1 MNAEEDNL
9 MDIQEQELMDE
20 FLLSTQYLEEAKQ
33 IPLEVLENDDEK
45 GLITKCRME
54 AKLSDEELRDLKQLL
69 AKYRGALNKVNP
81 AEIEENVTKTRR
93 IIRSEKELLK
103 LIDNQENY
111 KLNMIYTLPD
121 GEEVVL
127 DLRVSPLTDS
137 QAITEMQA
145 HLDLFKELTTNE
157 RIVWSKAMNGQQ
169 IVSPEEKK
177 LAEHVIK
184 KYEETEYDME
194 AKADKMREFLARQ
207 VEFSETDL
215 NSYDQKLKFW
225 NQIRIETIID
235 LYNKVRQILQLNEM
249 KTEDLFLDG

>member
-1 MNAEEDNL
+1 MTEEDNL
-9 MDIQEQELMDE
+9 MELEDQKLMDE

-33 IPLEVLENDDEK
+33 IPLEILENDDEK

-54 AKLSDEELRDLKQLL
+54 KDLSDDELDDLKQLL
-69 AKYRGALNKVNP
+69 SKYRGALNKVNP

-111 KLNMIYTLPD
+111 KLNMIYILPD
-121 GEEVVL
+121 GEEVIL

-137 QAITEMQA
+137 QAINEMQA
-145 HLDLFKELTTNE
+145 HLDLFKELNTNE
-157 RIVWSKAMNGQQ
+157 RIVWSKAMSGQQ
-169 IVSPEEKK
+169 IVTPEEKK

-207 VEFSETDL
+207 VEFSQTDL
-215 NSYDQKLKFW
+215 KTYDQKLNFW
-225 NQIRIETIID
+225 NKIRIETIID
-235 LYNKVRQILQLNEM
+235 LYNKVRQILQLNEV

>member
-1 MNAEEDNL
+1 MTEEDNL
-9 MDIQEQELMDE
+9 MEMEDQKLMDE

-33 IPLEVLENDDEK
+33 IPLEILENDDEK

-54 AKLSDEELRDLKQLL
+54 AELSDDELEDLKQLL
-69 AKYRGALNKVNP
+69 SKYRGALNKVNP

-111 KLNMIYTLPD
+111 KLQMIYILPD
-121 GEEVVL
+121 GEEVIL

-137 QAITEMQA
+137 QAINEMQA
-145 HLDLFKELTTNE
+145 HLNLFKELNTDE
-157 RIVWSKAMNGQQ
+157 RIVWSKAMSGQQ
-169 IVSPEEKK
+169 IVTPEEKK

-207 VEFSETDL
+207 VEFSETTL
-215 NSYDQKLKFW
+215 ES
-225 NQIRIETIID
+225 
-235 LYNKVRQILQLNEM
+235 
-249 KTEDLFLDG
+249 

>member
-1 MNAEEDNL
+1 MTEEDNL
-9 MDIQEQELMDE
+9 MEMEDQKLMDE

-33 IPLEVLENDDEK
+33 IPLEILENDDEK

-54 AKLSDEELRDLKQLL
+54 AVLSDAELENLKQLL
-69 AKYRGALNKVNP
+69 SKYRGALNEVNP

-111 KLNMIYTLPD
+111 KLQMIYILPD
-121 GEEVVL
+121 GEEVIL

-137 QAITEMQA
+137 QAINEMQA
-145 HLDLFKELTTNE
+145 HLDLFKELNTDE
-157 RIVWSKAMNGQQ
+157 RIVWSKAMSGQQ
-169 IVSPEEKK
+169 IVTPEEKK

-207 VEFSETDL
+207 VEFSETTL
-215 NSYDQKLKFW
+215 ESYNQKLKFW

>member
-1 MNAEEDNL
+1 MTEEDNL
-9 MDIQEQELMDE
+9 MEMEDQKLMDE

-33 IPLEVLENDDEK
+33 IPLEILENDDEK

-54 AKLSDEELRDLKQLL
+54 AELSDDELEDLKQLL
-69 AKYRGALNKVNP
+69 SKYRGALNKVNP

-111 KLNMIYTLPD
+111 KLQMIYILPD
-121 GEEVVL
+121 GEEVIL

-137 QAITEMQA
+137 QAINEMQA
-145 HLDLFKELTTNE
+145 HLNLFKELNTDE
-157 RIVWSKAMNGQQ
+157 RIVWSKAMSGQQ
-169 IVSPEEKK
+169 IVTPEEKK

-207 VEFSETDL
+207 VEFSETTL
-215 NSYDQKLKFW
+215 ESYNQKLKFW

>member
-1 MNAEEDNL
+1 MTKEDNL
-9 MDIQEQELMDE
+9 MEIEDQKLMDE

-33 IPLEVLENDDEK
+33 IPLEILENNEEK
-45 GLITKCRME
+45 GLISKCRME
-54 AKLSDEELRDLKQLL
+54 SELSDEELNDLKQLL

-111 KLNMIYTLPD
+111 KLQMIYILPN
-121 GEEVVL
+121 GEEVIL

-137 QAITEMQA
+137 QAINEMQA
-145 HLDLFKELTTNE
+145 HLDLFKELNTDE
-157 RIVWSKAMNGQQ
+157 RIVWSKAMSGQQ
-169 IVSPEEKK
+169 IVTPEEKK
-177 LAEHVIK
+177 LAEHVIH
-184 KYEETEYDME
+184 KYEETEYNME

-207 VEFSETDL
+207 VEFSETDFRT
-215 NSYDQKLKFW
+215 YKQKLNFW
-225 NQIRIETIID
+225 NKIRIETIID
-235 LYNKVRQILQLNEM
+235 LYNKVRQILQLNEI

>member
-1 MNAEEDNL
+1 MTEEDNL
-9 MDIQEQELMDE
+9 MEMEDQKLMDE

-33 IPLEVLENDDEK
+33 IPLEILENDDEK

-54 AKLSDEELRDLKQLL
+54 AELSDDELEDLKQLL
-69 AKYRGALNKVNP
+69 SKYRGALNKVNP

-111 KLNMIYTLPD
+111 KLQMIYILPD
-121 GEEVVL
+121 GEEVIL

-137 QAITEMQA
+137 QAINEMQA
-145 HLDLFKELTTNE
+145 HLDLFKELNTDE
-157 RIVWSKAMNGQQ
+157 RIVWSKAMSGQQ
-169 IVSPEEKK
+169 IVTPEEKK

-207 VEFSETDL
+207 VEFSETTL
-215 NSYDQKLKFW
+215 ESYNQKLKFW